1 MSETTKDGVHVSSV
15 RLLVVVWIALMIGTW
30 LTVTATYVDLGPLNI
45 WIGLLIATVKAVLVA
60 LYYMHLRWDRP
71 FNGFVFLTAFLFLG
85 IFVGITLMDTG
96 HYQDAIISD
105 FASAVGSAATIPE

>member
-1 MSETTKDGVHVSSV
+1 MSETTKQGVHISSI
-15 RLLVVVWIALMIGTW
+15 RLLVVVWVALMIGTW

-45 WIGLLIATVKAVLVA
+45 WIGLAIATVKAVLVA

-85 IFVGITLMDTG
+85 IFVGIALMDTS
-96 HYQDAIISD
+96 HYQDEIISN
-105 FASAVGSAATIPE
+105 FATAVGSAAHAAE